1 MQKWVSKIV
10 SVTIYVPLKMVGKN
24 IKELEKR
31 LIFFYFNIN
40 ASHALK
46 AILYYLL
53 KNKSIQLTK
62 KIIYKQ
68 SFTIFFYLPHVMGL
82 PQFYFQDSLE
92 LSQGF

>member
-1 MQKWVSKIV
+1 MGSVSVNMQKWVSKIV

-46 AILYYLL
+46 ALL
-53 KNKSIQLTK
+53 VLFVEKQKHSINKKNNL
-62 KIIYKQ
+62 
-68 SFTIFFYLPHVMGL
+68 
-82 PQFYFQDSLE
+82 
-92 LSQGF
+92 

>member
-10 SVTIYVPLKMVGKN
+10 SVTICVPLKMVGKN

-46 AILYYLL
+46 ALL
-53 KNKSIQLTK
+53 VLFIEITK
-62 KIIYKQ
+62 A
-68 SFTIFFYLPHVMGL
+68 FN
-82 PQFYFQDSLE
+82 
-92 LSQGF
+92 